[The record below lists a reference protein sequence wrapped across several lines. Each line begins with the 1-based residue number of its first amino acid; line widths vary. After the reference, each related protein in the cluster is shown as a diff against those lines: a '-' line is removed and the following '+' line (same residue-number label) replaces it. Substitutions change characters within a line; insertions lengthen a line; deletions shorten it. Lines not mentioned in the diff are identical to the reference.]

1 MNSVYKI
8 NKGINKSVEFKGL
21 KAQYIWYLG
30 AGVLGL
36 LIVFAFLYIVGLN
49 TFLCL
54 AIVLTGGTIL
64 FIYVYRLSNKY
75 GEYGMMK
82 NAARRSIP
90 KVIKSNSRNIFIRIK
105 K

>member
-1 MNSVYKI
+1 MNNVYKI

-49 TFLCL
+49 IFLCL
-54 AIVLTGGTIL
+54 AIVLIGGTIL
-64 FIYVYRLSNKY
+64 FIYVYRLSKKY

-90 KVIKSNSRNIFIRIK
+90 KVIKSNSRNVFIRIK